1 MIQKLLT
8 LLVVVFGG
16 LTIRAEYLGPRL
28 HVYIFKPLT
37 TILILVIAVLVG
49 KSSTSIYKYL
59 IFAGL
64 VFSLA
69 GDVFLMLPSDQFIA
83 GLVSF
88 LIAQILYIAAFTT
101 GKGFSFNWL
110 SAIPFVVYG
119 IVIYIVLSPHLGSMR
134 LPVIVY
140 MLAIL
145 TMAWQGW
152 ERWITLSEK
161 GALLG
166 FAGAA
171 LFVISDSVLA
181 LNRFRGEFA
190 SARALTL
197 TTYYAAQWL
206 IALSVG

>member
-28 HVYIFKPLT
+28 QVYIFKPLT

-49 KSSTSIYKYL
+49 GSSSSIYKYL

-88 LIAQILYIAAFTT
+88 LIAQLLYVAAFTT

-110 SAIPFVVYG
+110 SVIPFLVYG
-119 IVIYIVLSPHLGSMR
+119 IVIYVVLSPHLGSMR

-152 ERWITLSEK
+152 ERWSTLSEK

-171 LFVISDSVLA
+171 LFVISDSILA

-206 IALSVG
+206 IALSIG

>member
-28 HVYIFKPLT
+28 QVYIFKPLT

-49 KSSTSIYKYL
+49 RSSTSIYKYL

-88 LIAQILYIAAFTT
+88 LIAQLLYIAAFTT

-110 SAIPFVVYG
+110 SAIPFLVYG
-119 IVIYIVLSPHLGSMR
+119 IVIYVVLSPHLGSMR

-152 ERWITLSEK
+152 ERWSTLSEK
-161 GALLG
+161 AALLG

-171 LFVISDSVLA
+171 LFVISDSILA
-181 LNRFRGEFA
+181 INRFRGEFA

-206 IALSVG
+206 IALSIG

>member
-8 LLVVVFGG
+8 VLVVVFGG
-16 LTIRAEYLGPRL
+16 LAIRAEYLGPRL
-28 HVYIFKPLT
+28 QVYIFKPLT

-49 KSSTSIYKYL
+49 KSSSSIYKYL

-88 LIAQILYIAAFTT
+88 LIAQLLYIAAFTT

-110 SAIPFVVYG
+110 SAIPFLVYG
-119 IVIYIVLSPHLGSMR
+119 VVIYVVLSPHLGSMR

-145 TMAWQGW
+145 AMAWQGW
-152 ERWITLSEK
+152 ERWSTLSEK

-206 IALSVG
+206 IALSIG

>member
-28 HVYIFKPLT
+28 QVYIFKPLT

-49 KSSTSIYKYL
+49 RSSSSIYRYL

-64 VFSLA
+64 VFSLV

-88 LIAQILYIAAFTT
+88 LIAQLLYIAAFTT

-110 SAIPFVVYG
+110 SAIPFLLYG
-119 IVIYIVLSPHLGSMR
+119 VVIYVVLAPHLGSMR

-152 ERWITLSEK
+152 ERWSTLSEK

-171 LFVISDSVLA
+171 LFVISDSILA

-206 IALSVG
+206 IALSIG